1 MRSHV
6 IHGVNKKMLPC
17 EPRTNA
23 AIIKSKEAHSLAG
36 LLRTELRDTC
46 TLLNVHFIILRLE
59 DTPGFFSFL
68 MAKLTLGFH

>member
-23 AIIKSKEAHSLAG
+23 AIIKSKEAHSLA
-36 LLRTELRDTC
+36 RFTEDRAEGHMHTSKC
-46 TLLNVHFIILRLE
+46 
-59 DTPGFFSFL
+59 
-68 MAKLTLGFH
+68 AFHYPKT